1 MHLVFS
7 SRENKNYWKNRNAKI
22 TLTPHSNR
30 WSNESSAM
38 KLIPLIPLSLGDCNH
53 NTRGTHAYA
62 LSSVSIIYYWS
73 VPSKTR
79 CYIHIK
85 IHIWSNVDRKIT
97 PIKKNYTLYIFEGNN
112 RPQTLRPLQGLLSV
126 RAIDS
131 FVYTMT
137 SCNMASR
144 FCPLQPPVRGG
155 TLPYTPPLM

>member
-1 MHLVFS
+1 
-7 SRENKNYWKNRNAKI
+7 
-22 TLTPHSNR
+22 
-30 WSNESSAM
+30 M

-73 VPSKTR
+73 VPTKTR

-97 PIKKNYTLYIFEGNN
+97 PIKKIIPFTFWKETTGLK
-112 RPQTLRPLQGLLSV
+112 PLQGLLSV

>member
-1 MHLVFS
+1 MIG
-7 SRENKNYWKNRNAKI
+7 REFRYEVYS
-22 TLTPHSNR
+22 PHS
-30 WSNESSAM
+30 
-38 KLIPLIPLSLGDCNH
+38 LSLGDSNH

-62 LSSVSIIYYWS
+62 LSSVLIICYWL

-97 PIKKNYTLYIFEGNN
+97 PIKKNYTLYILEGNN

-155 TLPYTPPLM
+155 TLPSTPPLM

>member
-1 MHLVFS
+1 MKLEILSAHAHSENSLSLSWELSREFDIFLEKIIIPDKVQIGDMHLVFS
-7 SRENKNYWKNRNAKI
+7 SREYKNYWKNRNAKI

-97 PIKKNYTLYIFEGNN
+97 PIKKIIPFIFWKE
-112 RPQTLRPLQGLLSV
+112 TTGLK
-126 RAIDS
+126 
-131 FVYTMT
+131 
-137 SCNMASR
+137 
-144 FCPLQPPVRGG
+144 P
-155 TLPYTPPLM
+155 